1 MGLNRRRAMVAIMG
15 EALIDFVGGRDDK
28 GKNLFYYYNGGSSLN
43 AAVASARLET
53 PTLYIGKLSQDM
65 FGKQMQAYFEAN
77 NVELV
82 PWLCDVKENS
92 TIGFAK
98 LDAGG
103 SASYVFYTDGT
114 SVTQLSADEI
124 LKVFNTYPIEYLLTG
139 SVALALEEAGN
150 HILEALK
157 RFGPDRFNLILD
169 PNVRPTVIVD
179 FEKYQKRI
187 FQLIEVAYLVKLSD
201 EDLLYLFPGKTL
213 DEGVNALLDLG
224 AEEVVLTKGKD
235 GLEWHNK
242 KGLNVAVPAVDNPVV
257 DTIGAGDTVSGAIMT
272 FLKENKIGRGV
283 IITAEQATQ
292 ALTFAAKAAAV
303 TTSREGANPPHGSEI
318 I

>member
-1 MGLNRRRAMVAIMG
+1 MVAIMG
-15 EALIDFVGGRDDK
+15 EALIDFVGGTDGE
-28 GKNLFYYYNGGSSLN
+28 GKNLFYYYDGGSSLN
-43 AAVASARLET
+43 TAVASARLET

-82 PWLCDVKENS
+82 PWLCDAQENS
-92 TIGFAK
+92 MIGFAK
-98 LDAGG
+98 LDAEG
-103 SASYVFYTDGT
+103 SASYVFYTAGT
-114 SVTQLSADEI
+114 SVTQFSADEI
-124 LKVFNTYPIEYLLTG
+124 LRVLNAYPIEYLLTG
-139 SVALALEEAGN
+139 SVACALEESGN

-179 FEKYQKRI
+179 FENYQKRI

-242 KGLNVAVPAVDNPVV
+242 KGLNVAVPAVDNPIV
-257 DTIGAGDTVSGAIMT
+257 DTIGAGDTVSGAILNY
-272 FLKENKIGRGV
+272 LKENKIGRGV
-283 IITAEQATQ
+283 TITEEEVYH

-303 TTSREGANPPHGSEI
+303 TTSRKGANPPRRSEI
-318 I
+318 V

>member
-1 MGLNRRRAMVAIMG
+1 MG
-15 EALIDFVGGRDDK
+15 EALIDFVGGRDDE

-150 HILEALK
+150 HILEAIK
-157 RFGPDRFNLILD
+157 RVGPSRFNLILD
-169 PNVRPTVIVD
+169 PNVRPTVIAD
-179 FEKYQKRI
+179 FEKYLQRI
-187 FQLIEVAYLVKLSD
+187 YQLVEISYLVKLSD
-201 EDLLYLFPGKTL
+201 EDLLYLFPNKTL
-213 DEGVNALLDLG
+213 DEGIKALLDLG

-235 GLEWHNK
+235 GLEWRNNRGK
-242 KGLNVAVPAVDNPVV
+242 CGCSAVDNCCWYHR
-257 DTIGAGDTVSGAIMT
+257 GGDTVSGAIMT

-283 IITAEQATQ
+283 IITAEQAT
-292 ALTFAAKAAAV
+292 
-303 TTSREGANPPHGSEI
+303 SPHLCSMPRVPLRARG
-318 I
+318 